1 MGVSSTVS
9 DSDTSEELKK
19 GSIPAPDPDPNSGVG
34 VGMTV
39 KKVSVLVTV
48 GVTDSVS
55 DGIAALDVKDV
66 IKMEGLSTSDA
77 LVKSEVASTND
88 GETNSL
94 VGLTERAGEMEMVAD
109 SRIKDVSVTTR
120 ATVLVNGAITEVDM
134 VSSTSVGSG
143 RVATACDASEVVVSD
158 TVSTVG
164 VAVITSEAEVSK
176 IDVNSTEAEG
186 RSDRRLEL
194 GRRTS
199 VSVILTAVEP
209 TLVGI
214 GREVG
219 NSSTDDAAKLK
230 VGVVGIEGGASND
243 GEEGISSSGIE
254 AEKNSE
260 VIGSPSALDDVSSTL
275 SIVEV
280 GDTTEDAADGCMDC
294 SMRDG
299 VGATVPVAADKR
311 VLVATTGLTVDAKDE
326 VMLISTTDVKIVE
339 RESCNVSVT
348 FSVAA
353 TSVSVGDGDT
363 VNNCSEGL

>member
-19 GSIPAPDPDPNSGVG
+19 GSIPAPDPDPNSAVG

-186 RSDRRLEL
+186 GSDRRLEL
-194 GRRTS
+194 GRRT
-199 VSVILTAVEP
+199 SVILTAVEP

-230 VGVVGIEGGASND
+230 VGVVVIEGGASND

-254 AEKNSE
+254 VEKNSE

-280 GDTTEDAADGCMDC
+280 GDTTEDAADG
-294 SMRDG
+294 
-299 VGATVPVAADKR
+299 
-311 VLVATTGLTVDAKDE
+311 
-326 VMLISTTDVKIVE
+326 
-339 RESCNVSVT
+339 
-348 FSVAA
+348 
-353 TSVSVGDGDT
+353 
-363 VNNCSEGL
+363 

>member
-1 MGVSSTVS
+1 MGVSSTVC

-55 DGIAALDVKDV
+55 DGTAALDVKDV
-66 IKMEGLSTSDA
+66 IGLSTSDA

-94 VGLTERAGEMEMVAD
+94 VGLIEGAGEMEMVED
-109 SRIKDVSVTTR
+109 SGIKDVSVKTR

-143 RVATACDASEVVVSD
+143 RVATACDVSEVVASD

-176 IDVNSTEAEG
+176 IDVNSTEAEE

-230 VGVVGIEGGASND
+230 VGVVVTKGDASND
-243 GEEGISSSGIE
+243 GEEGRSSCGIE
-254 AEKNSE
+254 IEKNSE

-311 VLVATTGLTVDAKDE
+311 VLVATTGLTVGAKVE
-326 VMLISTTDVKIVE
+326 VMLI
-339 RESCNVSVT
+339 SCNVSVT
-348 FSVAA
+348 FSVA
-353 TSVSVGDGDT
+353 VSVGDGDT